1 MSKQEVVRPSC
12 GKLVLQRKCVGG
24 SRAQYVTYH
33 RYTKNFIY
41 LLTYLADP
49 RCQNPHALTTCHTHG
64 EIAPGGDVSAL
75 LVGTY
80 RFPQVA
86 EYVIHSSSAIVFLA
100 KQSRLVWAR
109 NVVKQ
114 FGVLEH

>member
-1 MSKQEVVRPSC
+1 M
-12 GKLVLQRKCVGG
+12 
-24 SRAQYVTYH
+24 TYH

-41 LLTYLADP
+41 LWTYLADP

-114 FGVLEH
+114 FGVLSPKPCSPGT